1 MPKRARDEA
10 RGARTLPEAT
20 GAHLFLVTKGEHQ
33 AGGVGGIV
41 RDAAV
46 WGGRAMIEGTRI
58 PVFVI
63 VDQFDASGTVAG
75 VLEAY
80 PQLKGADVH
89 VALAYAELDH
99 EGVDRD
105 RQTYLAGIPPEA
117 RIG

>member
-1 MPKRARDEA
+1 MPPA
-10 RGARTLPEAT
+10 AT
-20 GAHLFLVTKGEHQ
+20 GAHLFLVTKGGHQ

-46 WGGRAMIEGTRI
+46 WGGRAVIEGTRI
-58 PVFVI
+58 PVFII
-63 VDQFDASGTVAG
+63 VDQFEASGTIAG

-80 PQLKGADVH
+80 PELKRADVH

-99 EGVDRD
+99 EGIARD